1 MMKPNQP
8 TEIELKLSVAWSDV
22 AQLTASPLWQDQ
34 EPRPLTSI
42 YFDTVDQHLR
52 RAGLT
57 LRLRAG
63 IQTLKVIAPEA
74 AGLFER
80 AEWEHPVQGQAPD
93 LSLLSQTPLATV
105 DLGANRLQPVFL
117 IQVDRRTALIRSTP
131 DCQIEL
137 ALDIGRVEAG
147 GRVQDFAELE
157 LELLEGPTCALF
169 DLALSMAANTRL
181 VASSQSKADRGFAL
195 LANDQVLPL
204 KAESRLDLS
213 GLSVGQALSAM
224 VREGLSQILHNA
236 ALVRQNREV
245 EALHQIRVALR
256 RLRATLGLFKAVVAD
271 QAFIDMRSRLRSL
284 SQTMGRAR
292 DLDVLIALIE
302 TSAQP
307 SARLVDA
314 LILDRGEAYDEVCRV
329 LASHVYGQT
338 LLMVMAWVET
348 GDWRQSPWSQAS
360 LRDQPVLDFAD
371 QALERLRRKLKAD
384 GKDLTALP
392 AEAQHRV
399 RIRAKNLRYGMEVF
413 ASLYSNDPQ
422 RRRHLIDA
430 VKQVQDRLGL
440 INDRAVGEALLRAH
454 ANGPAAFDAG
464 QALAN
469 LYVGQNDAALKAEQA
484 LRLALSLPRFW
495 SRP

>member
-22 AQLTASPLWQDQ
+22 AQLTASPVWTDQ
-34 EPRPLTSI
+34 EPRTLTSI

-80 AEWEHPVQGQAPD
+80 AEWEHPVQGQVPD

-117 IQVDRRTALIRSTP
+117 IRVDRRTALIRPTP

-157 LELLEGPTCALF
+157 LELLEGPTRALF
-169 DLALSMAANTRL
+169 DLALSMAVQTRL
-181 VASSQSKADRGFAL
+181 LASSQSKADRGFAL

-213 GLSVGQALSAM
+213 GLSVGRALSAM
-224 VREGLSQILHNA
+224 VREGLGHILHNA

-256 RLRATLGLFKAVVAD
+256 RLRATLGLFKAAVAD

-307 SARLVDA
+307 SARLVEA

-360 LRDQPVLDFAD
+360 LRYQPVLDFAD

-484 LRLALSLPRFW
+484 LRLALGLPRFW

>member
-22 AQLTASPLWQDQ
+22 AQLTASPVWTDQ
-34 EPRPLTSI
+34 EPRTLTSI

-117 IQVDRRTALIRSTP
+117 IRVDRRTALIRPTP

-157 LELLEGPTCALF
+157 LELLEGPTRALF
-169 DLALSMAANTRL
+169 DLALSMAVQTRL
-181 VASSQSKADRGFAL
+181 LASSQSKADRGFAL

-224 VREGLSQILHNA
+224 VREGLGHILHNA

-256 RLRATLGLFKAVVAD
+256 RLRATLGLFKAAAAD

-484 LRLALSLPRFW
+484 LRLALGLPLFW

>member
-1 MMKPNQP
+1 MKPNQP
-8 TEIELKLSVAWSDV
+8 TEIELKLGVAWSDV
-22 AQLTASPLWQDQ
+22 AQLTASSVWTDQ
-34 EPRPLTSI
+34 EPRTLISI
-42 YFDTVDQHLR
+42 YFDTGDQHLR

-63 IQTLKVIAPEA
+63 IQTLKVMVPEA

-80 AEWEHPVQGQAPD
+80 AEWEHPVRGQAPD

-105 DLGANRLQPVFL
+105 DLGTNRLQPVFL
-117 IQVDRRTALIRSTP
+117 IRVDRRTALIRPTP

-157 LELLEGPTCALF
+157 LELLEGPRRALF
-169 DLALSMAANTRL
+169 DLALSMAVQTRL
-181 VASSQSKADRGFAL
+181 LASSQSKADRGFAM
-195 LANDQVLPL
+195 LANGPVLPL

-224 VREGLSQILHNA
+224 VREGLGHILHNA

-256 RLRATLGLFKAVVAD
+256 RLRATLGLFKAVVTD
-271 QAFIDMRSRLRSL
+271 QAFIDMRSRLRAL

-292 DLDVLIALIE
+292 DLDVLIVLIE

-307 SARLVDA
+307 SVRLVEA

-329 LASHVYGQT
+329 LASHAYGRT
-338 LLMVMAWVET
+338 LLTVMAWVET
-348 GDWRQSPWSQAS
+348 GDWRQSRWSQAS

-384 GKDLTALP
+384 GKDLTNLP

-399 RIRAKNLRYGMEVF
+399 RIRAKNFRYGMEVF
-413 ASLYSNDPQ
+413 ASLYLNDPQ
-422 RRRHLIDA
+422 RRRHLIEA
-430 VKQVQDRLGL
+430 IKQVQDRLGL

-464 QALAN
+464 QALAD
-469 LYVGQNDAALKAEQA
+469 LYVGQNDAALQAEQA
-484 LRLALSLPRFW
+484 LRLALDLPRFW
-495 SRP
+495 SKL